1 MFFGAFN
8 AAINAAARRLMTPS
22 LGAAYTMHHSHVEH
36 ASCHMPQAIPNCNGK
51 QETNSSAEGVDS
63 LLSLSPSL
71 FFSLANTQK
80 SYTSNMHTHTHT
92 RQGVWRRDWGR
103 EGGGAYVLMCAL
115 RERFQLINLRAREHL
130 FCY

>member
-1 MFFGAFN
+1 MQEFFGAFN

-71 FFSLANTQK
+71 SFSLANTQK
-80 SYTSNMHTHTHT
+80 SYTSNMHTHTHQAGCVEAGLG
-92 RQGVWRRDWGR
+92 QGRR
-103 EGGGAYVLMCAL
+103 GGVRVNVCIA
-115 RERFQLINLRAREHL
+115 RAFSTHK
-130 FCY
+130 FTCS

>member
-1 MFFGAFN
+1 MQEFFGAFN

-71 FFSLANTQK
+71 SFSLANTQK
-80 SYTSNMHTHTHT
+80 SYTSNMHTHTP
-92 RQGVWRRDWGR
+92 GR
-103 EGGGAYVLMCAL
+103 VCGGGTGAGKEGGRTC
-115 RERFQLINLRAREHL
+115 
-130 FCY
+130 